1 MKYHSLITLFRDYY
15 VGRGVSF
22 NPAFQFGRIHSYE
35 IRCPAHHI
43 TTSRLKRSF
52 NQKHFR
58 HTEAPIWWNS
68 LPSSLFQD
76 IDMFR
81 YGLFTH
87 LLQETVSIVD
97 FVFVFL

>member
-1 MKYHSLITLFRDYY
+1 MLAEVFCLILHFSLVVFTLMRLDVLHITLL
-15 VGRGVSF
+15 
-22 NPAFQFGRIHSYE
+22 A
-35 IRCPAHHI
+35 
-43 TTSRLKRSF
+43 TSRLKRSF

-58 HTEAPIWWNS
+58 HTEASIWWNS

-87 LLQETVSIVD
+87 LLQETVT
-97 FVFVFL
+97 